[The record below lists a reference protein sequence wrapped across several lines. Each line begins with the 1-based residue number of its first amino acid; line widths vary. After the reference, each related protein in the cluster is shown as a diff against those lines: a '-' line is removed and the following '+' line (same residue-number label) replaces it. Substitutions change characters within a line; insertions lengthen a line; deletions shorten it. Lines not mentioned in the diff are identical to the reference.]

1 MTLSSSYLLVHN
13 ITKNSNFGFLIRTA
27 NAFAT
32 ELILIGKRKYHMRG
46 AVAGTRRTPAHH
58 FYTLREG
65 VAFARDQGCR
75 ILGIEIAPESQSIWD
90 YPFEGPTVFIPG
102 NEGEGLLECHFEV
115 CDDFVYIPQFGNAAS
130 LNVNV
135 ATAICLHHF
144 VNWSG
149 RAESPRSDN
158 QFAGPETMPSM
169 HRRYQSS

>member
-1 MTLSSSYLLVHN
+1 MTPPRSFLLVHN

-32 ELILIGKRKYHMRG
+32 ELIVIGKRKYSTRG
-46 AVAGTRRTPAHH
+46 AVAETRRTPAHH

-75 ILGIEIAPESQSIWD
+75 ILGIEIAPESRSIWSN
-90 YPFEGPTVFIPG
+90 PFEGPTVFIPG
-102 NEGEGLLECHFEV
+102 NEGEGLLKCHFDI
-115 CDDFVYIPQFGNAAS
+115 CDDLVYIPQFGNAVS

-144 VNWSG
+144 THWSG
-149 RAESPRSDN
+149 RAEGPRVDN
-158 QFAGPETMPSM
+158 QFVGY
-169 HRRYQSS
+169 RRYQGS